1 MSDVDQIDFTSENC
15 ESVFVRDYP
24 EEPAGWVDGV
34 YQSRVESVAAAPYV
48 CADGSQGLA
57 MRGRRL
63 VEESEPLAG
72 DPTTIGRFT
81 YYLGTAVCLG
91 LSASNWHVEL
101 EVKGADRGQVLQAV
115 VNGDARVRFSLAAG
129 QSRTIAFDV
138 PLTKRELELCFSPVG
153 EYEDETSDW
162 CDVTLVHL
170 SCTKLDQVAAPAPRI
185 LIAAD
190 STIQTYLDRER
201 PQSGWG
207 EWLYWY
213 LYEGHTASVKH
224 DDTSDTVQARVFTG
238 NGPTIYNKA
247 LGARGTKNY
256 IEEHRLEHLV
266 EMLRPN
272 DVMLIALGINDSSR
286 NRPMRYLPTSE
297 HAAWLDRYVVSARDR
312 GATPVIVTAI
322 PQDRSP
328 ELVAMRAEL
337 DEYADVERAY
347 AAEHGVDLIDLRAEG
362 DAYIDA
368 FPTDNLNALFLRS
381 DAFQYASHPD
391 GVHDPVHI
399 SLLGAF
405 KYAGVVARG
414 LAQRFD
420 WLRLQDVEAG
430 ALESVSGLKA
440 LVADG
445 ITGREVDLSWDA
457 PASADY
463 YTVEKRNAATDRLY
477 RRAVTI
483 KPSYHD
489 VALFGQGSHIRYV
502 VTAWRDAEAA
512 ESSCIDVALG
522 VQDNPCVDLG

>member
-1 MSDVDQIDFTSENC
+1 MSDMQRVDFASEDYAQ
-15 ESVFVRDYP
+15 VFLRDYL
-24 EEPAGWVDGV
+24 EEPRGWLDGF
-34 YQSRVESVAAAPYV
+34 YQGRVESLVPAPH
-48 CADGSQGLA
+48 AHGEGAQGLE

-63 VEESEPLAG
+63 VEESEPVAG

-81 YYLGTAVCLG
+81 YFLGTSVRMEVAAV
-91 LSASNWHVEL
+91 NWHVEL
-101 EVKGADRGQVLQAV
+101 EVKGSESDQVLQAV

-129 QSRTIAFDV
+129 QSRSIVFDV
-138 PLTKRELELCFSPVG
+138 PLTKRELDLCFVPAD
-153 EYEDETSDW
+153 EYGDETTDW
-162 CDVTLVHL
+162 CDLTLVSL
-170 SCTKLDQVAAPAPRI
+170 SCTRLEQTPAASPRI

-207 EWLYWY
+207 EWLHWY
-213 LYEGHTASVKH
+213 LYEGHTASFAH

-266 EMLRPN
+266 DMLRPG
-272 DVMLIALGINDSSR
+272 DMMLIALGINDSSR
-286 NRPMRYLPTSE
+286 NRPMRYLPASE

-322 PQDRSP
+322 PQDRS
-328 ELVAMRAEL
+328 EALAGMRKEL
-337 DEYADVERAY
+337 DEYAEVERVY
-347 AAEHGVDLIDLRAEG
+347 AAENGVDLIDLRKEG
-362 DAYIDA
+362 DAYVDA
-368 FPTDNLNALFLRS
+368 FPSENLDALFLRS
-381 DAFQYASHPD
+381 DPFQYASHPD

-420 WLRLQDVEAG
+420 WLTLHDVEPGELTPATDLN
-430 ALESVSGLKA
+430 AH
-440 LVADG
+440 VADG
-445 ITGREVDLSWDA
+445 ITGSEVDLSWNA
-457 PASADY
+457 PAQADY
-463 YTVEKRNAATDRLY
+463 YTVEKRNAATGKLY

-483 KPSYHD
+483 RPSYHD
-489 VALFGQGSHIRYV
+489 VALFGQGSHIHYV
-502 VTAWRDAEAA
+502 VTAWRDGESAEPTA
-512 ESSCIDVALG
+512 IDVALG
-522 VQDNPCVDLG
+522 VQDDPCVDLG